1 MVTIISTTNE
11 EIDRQIGGGLPL
23 PSLIL
28 IEGDHGSGKSVV
40 TALFMYGMLASDMRV
55 LMISENNIREYID
68 KMKSVTYNF
77 SIPFLKRKLVIVPLH
92 VYGVEWSEEHSK
104 YLLPIISKF
113 INVNADSFN
122 AIVIDSLSLLTMHA
136 DQYAILDFI
145 TRCKNL
151 VTNGVSVILTA
162 HSSTID
168 ANIGSKLRAASDC
181 YIRLKSVNIAGR
193 DVKSMEIVKL
203 LGAKGNVNAQFSFEV
218 SNSFGLKIVPIA
230 MANS

>member
-1 MVTIISTTNE
+1 MVTIVSTTNE
-11 EIDRQIGGGLPL
+11 EIDRQLGGGLPL

-28 IEGDHGSGKSVV
+28 IEGEHGSGKSVV
-40 TALFMYGMLASDMRV
+40 AALFMYGMLASNMRV
-55 LMISENNIREYID
+55 LMISENNIKEYID

-77 SIPFLKRKLVIVPLH
+77 SIPFLKKNLVIMPLY
-92 VYGVEWSEEHSK
+92 VYGAKWSKEHAK

-113 INVNADSFN
+113 INANADKFN
-122 AIVIDSLSLLTMHA
+122 AVVIDSLSLLTM
-136 DQYAILDFI
+136 YAEQESVLDFI

-151 VTNGVSVILTA
+151 VTNGISVLLTA
-162 HSSTID
+162 HPSSID
-168 ANIGSKLRAASDC
+168 VSIGSQLRAAADC
-181 YIRLKSVNIAGR
+181 YIRLRSVNIAGK

-230 MANS
+230 MANV